1 MNKITSIKI
10 KYADGSYSGQI
21 PISVL
26 ASNISWDNDGHY
38 ITDAIGD
45 VDINTT
51 GSLQDQINKKVNTTD
66 LSDYVNGQLTEDVAD
81 WLDTNVNPVGSAV
94 VVDKTLSIEG
104 AAADAKIVGNNIT
117 KIYNSL
123 EEGEMI
129 LTNGVLVRGY
139 YLYYSEVA
147 PRIEANTST
156 RIMVFP
162 IKKGF
167 TYLVTWLEGIS
178 TPRYRT
184 ALGNTPANELAA
196 GIPIYNYVDNIN
208 TTHTKYPIIN
218 TDYDYLY
225 VYIGNSSNATAD
237 KCVVSLK
244 LLNEFQ
250 GNINRTIDKL
260 EEGKILLKN
269 GVLLTGYY
277 PLANG
282 TMGTDNRTRMVIYP
296 VRKGATY
303 LVTWLDDE
311 IKNPKYRIAFGNS
324 SADEITEGTLIYN
337 YVDNAQ
343 TSHIEYSVRNDN
355 YDYLYVYIGQSIDA
369 TIDKCIIAMELS
381 EIGSFMAS
389 DGDLW

>member
-26 ASNISWDNDGHY
+26 ASNISWDDDGHD

-45 VDINTT
+45 VDINAT
-51 GSLQDQINKKVNTTD
+51 GSLQAQINKKVNTTD
-66 LSDYVNGQLTEDVAD
+66 LSNYVNGQLAEDVAD
-81 WLDTNVNPVGSAV
+81 WLNANVNPVGSAV
-94 VVDKTLSIEG
+94 VVDKTLSIQG
-104 AAADAKIVGNNIT
+104 AAADAKTIGSNMT
-117 KIYNSL
+117 KIYNNFNLL
-123 EEGEMI
+123 EEGEVP
-129 LTNGVLVRGY
+129 LVDGVLVKGY
-139 YLYYSEVA
+139 YLYHSNVA
-147 PRIEANTST
+147 PRIEASTSA
-156 RIMVFP
+156 RMMVFP

-184 ALGNTPANELAA
+184 ALGNTPANELAV
-196 GIPIYNYVDNIN
+196 GLPIYNYVDNAN

-218 TDYDYLY
+218 TGYDYLY

-244 LLNEFQ
+244 LLD
-250 GNINRTIDKL
+250 GINRTLDKL

-282 TMGTDNRTRMVIYP
+282 TMGTNNQTRMVIYP

-303 LVTWLDDE
+303 LVTWLE
-311 IKNPKYRIAFGNS
+311 GISTPKYRIAFGNN
-324 SADEITEGTLIYN
+324 SADEITEGIPIYN
-337 YVDNAQ
+337 YVDNAY
-343 TSHIEYSVRNDN
+343 TSHIEYPIKNDN
-355 YDYLYVYIGQSIDA
+355 YDYLYVYIGQSVDA
-369 TIDKCIIAMELS
+369 TIDKCIIAMKLS
-381 EIGSFMAS
+381 EIDSFMAS